1 MLLPHCAY
9 WSACLM
15 LLLLSALNVDLLLCA
30 CRLLHP
36 CMLPLSVYSTIL
48 PPPQQPAAASVS
60 IISCRG
66 LHFIPV
72 MSVEQVIKPKCMTT
86 VGFFPSLCSQLP
98 SLCSRAV
105 QLGSL
110 YVRGLS
116 HLLGAN
122 CASGRPLPSA
132 ALMPWHSF
140 DGRLFHSKYLLAH
153 SGVDNTALLEGD
165 VSDGGATEPSLL
177 RSSADFI

>member
-1 MLLPHCAY
+1 MNTVF
-9 WSACLM
+9 
-15 LLLLSALNVDLLLCA
+15 LS
-30 CRLLHP
+30 
-36 CMLPLSVYSTIL
+36 
-48 PPPQQPAAASVS
+48 
-60 IISCRG
+60 
-66 LHFIPV
+66 
-72 MSVEQVIKPKCMTT
+72 
-86 VGFFPSLCSQLP
+86 FFSSFSPFLCSQLP

-110 YVRGLS
+110 YVRGLC

-165 VSDGGATEPSLL
+165 VSEGRPAKPAFL
-177 RSSADFI
+177 R

>member
-1 MLLPHCAY
+1 MTGSYRCSSLFRLQESNTSGKNVP
-9 WSACLM
+9 
-15 LLLLSALNVDLLLCA
+15 LNQMCDHSFVFCFFS
-30 CRLLHP
+30 P
-36 CMLPLSVYSTIL
+36 
-48 PPPQQPAAASVS
+48 S
-60 IISCRG
+60 I
-66 LHFIPV
+66 
-72 MSVEQVIKPKCMTT
+72 
-86 VGFFPSLCSQLP
+86 CSQLP

-122 CASGRPLPSA
+122 CASGSPLPSG

-165 VSDGGATEPSLL
+165 VSDGGPTKPLLL
-177 RSSADFI
+177 RSSADFIHVLSVLMARVVLSACLPPTCRRPVCLCSSA